1 MLRWPYV
8 LQGGNMPTLK
18 APKQVVFLV
27 SLILAVVAWI
37 SVFAGIPYIGG
48 HPSVLLT
55 LAYVVLALG
64 CFLSQVATAQ
74 TNATQFT
81 TPFGSQTRQVRLR
94 LPYGSPS
101 TRQRLLRR
109 TALQH

>member
-1 MLRWPYV
+1 MGRALPPERGLPSWEVWWQRLVKLTAPFSQRV
-8 LQGGNMPTLK
+8 QHPTPDLFLAGTIRFNAPVAMFYRGATSPILK

-64 CFLSQVATAQ
+64 CFL
-74 TNATQFT
+74 
-81 TPFGSQTRQVRLR
+81 
-94 LPYGSPS
+94 
-101 TRQRLLRR
+101 
-109 TALQH
+109 